1 MERFRIE
8 FNESS
13 SRAAGR
19 YVVRGF
25 FTPREI
31 PQAVVRAFLTR
42 ELYVFIGLPL
52 LVVIGAYFIPDAWEL
67 TWRIPPRQSLFAI
80 VMVWLA
86 ANAIYLATLGKSEG
100 IAVVDGSGR
109 MVGGLRLKVSRRR
122 RTVWMAGILVD
133 PSLRGKGMFPALL
146 LAVWRLALKAAEA
159 GPVTL
164 EVFAPAH
171 PASKR
176 VVEKYFGGKTTIR
189 VETAE
194 ESTFAK
200 SHAML
205 DAEVREGEARGVA
218 YDYLLE
224 RALIS

>member
-1 MERFRIE
+1 VERFRIE
-8 FNESS
+8 FNETS

-67 TWRIPPRQSLFAI
+67 SWRIPPRQTLFAV
-80 VMVWLA
+80 VMAWLM

-100 IAVVDGSGR
+100 IAVMDSDGR
-109 MVGGLRLKVSRRR
+109 LVGGLRLKVSKRRR
-122 RTVWMAGILVD
+122 VVWMAGILVD

-146 LAVWRLALKAAEA
+146 LAVFQLASDAAKA
-159 GPVTL
+159 GPLTL

-176 VVEKYFGGKTTIR
+176 VVEKYFGGKTTIP
-189 VETAE
+189 VESAA

-205 DAEVREGEARGVA
+205 DAEVRELESRGVA
-218 YDYLLE
+218 YDYVID
-224 RALIS
+224 RALL